1 MATRSFKILTSP
13 TNVAAGFWC
22 FSRVKKKQLSLG
34 YCITNCYALA
44 IFTPWLIVG
53 SQFSRTFAI
62 QHFFFLSRYVDFIE
76 LRSQKPWG
84 AFFNWVIV
92 SDHSITTSHR
102 VSSLNKKNKNNTWA
116 KSAWSHYH
124 SHLLY
129 KLCIYHLKSRLPSK
143 HSLIHA
149 KCHWRSEFVFA
160 CRNLL
165 FYFLYTKL
173 DSMSMRALE
182 AKNETYAALLLR
194 SCTLG

>member
-53 SQFSRTFAI
+53 SKFSRTFAI

-102 VSSLNKKNKNNTWA
+102 VSFLNKKKIKTTPGQ
-116 KSAWSHYH
+116 SQ
-124 SHLLY
+124 LEVTTTPIFFIT
-129 KLCIYHLKSRLPSK
+129 C
-143 HSLIHA
+143 
-149 KCHWRSEFVFA
+149 VFTIL
-160 CRNLL
+160 NQG
-165 FYFLYTKL
+165 FLQ
-173 DSMSMRALE
+173 
-182 AKNETYAALLLR
+182 NIV
-194 SCTLG
+194 